1 MKLFSK
7 LFKNNNKKKNERF
20 YHISVWDVMH
30 ILREW
35 CEEAH
40 LNISQVMFKLDKR
53 INEDTD
59 IVKIYT
65 DRPGYLIGKA
75 GSIIAKYRKK
85 MLEVGSEYRL
95 KYNIKYDIEIEL
107 NEVHTVMSE
116 EEENIYLDSLVMGR
130 GF

>member
-7 LFKNNNKKKNERF
+7 LFKKKDKNERF
-20 YHISVWDVMH
+20 YHISVYDVMN
-30 ILREW
+30 IIRQW

-53 INEDTD
+53 IDKNID
-59 IVKIYT
+59 IIKIYT
-65 DRPGYLIGKA
+65 DRPGLLIGKA
-75 GSIIAKYRKK
+75 GSIIDKYRKK

-95 KYNIKYDIEIEL
+95 KYNIKYDIQIEL

-116 EEENIYLDSLVMGR
+116 EQENIYLDSLNMGR